1 MKIMREHGESIILGD
16 DGGLSNIQRKDK
28 EMNGMDGRKLREIR
42 KLTQNIYSYTV
53 YSI

>member
-1 MKIMREHGESIILGD
+1 MREHGENIILGD

-28 EMNGMDGRKLREIR
+28 ENRMDGRKLREIR
-42 KLTQNIYSYTV
+42 KLTQNIFATV